1 MLRASPPGPA
11 SGGCRRQARADYDA
25 GVRPAPRDRSAAAGR
40 PRAPRLP
47 AAGEGEGLA
56 GGVVEDG
63 GRYAGLIV
71 ARVALAAHRAEN
83 VVVRGARF
91 LRAELDGALWP
102 RLALSDARFELCSL
116 ANARWEKA
124 RLDRVE
130 LIECRMTG
138 FSVAAEAELR
148 DVVFRDCQLA
158 LASFRFALCRRVR
171 FERCLLG
178 EADFQGADLTG
189 VVFDGCDL
197 RGAELSGAT
206 LAGAD
211 LRGSQ
216 LDGLRAG
223 PAELRG
229 AVVDHGQAIAVVH
242 AFGLTVKAAGE
253 E

>member
-1 MLRASPPGPA
+1 VASLSSPPP
-11 SGGCRRQARADYDA
+11 
-25 GVRPAPRDRSAAAGR
+25 RPILHHVLGHY
-40 PRAPRLP
+40 L
-47 AAGEGEGLA
+47 
-56 GGVVEDG
+56 
-63 GRYAGLIV
+63 V
-71 ARVALAAHRAEN
+71 ARVVMAAHRAAN

-91 LRAELDGALWP
+91 TRVEMDGAVWP
-102 RLALSDARFELCSL
+102 GLALSDARFELCSL
-116 ANARWEKA
+116 ANAHWEKA
-124 RLDRVE
+124 RVDRVE
-130 LIECRMTG
+130 LLECRMTG

-189 VVFDGCDL
+189 AVFEGCDL

-242 AFGLTVKAAGE
+242 AFGLTVKAPGE